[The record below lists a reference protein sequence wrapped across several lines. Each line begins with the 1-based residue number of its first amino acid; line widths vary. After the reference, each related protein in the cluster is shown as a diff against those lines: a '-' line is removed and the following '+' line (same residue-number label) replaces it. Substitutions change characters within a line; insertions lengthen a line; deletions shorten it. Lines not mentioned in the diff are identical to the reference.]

1 MFMNLTHDR
10 HSHLAGL
17 ITAAAT
23 GDHAAFRELHGLT
36 HDYLYHT
43 ALRLLR
49 LPSLAEDVLQD
60 AYLNIWLHA
69 SSFRPGQASPMT
81 WLIAIVRNRAFS
93 ILRSNRNGIASLMS
107 EDDPAL
113 LAETVQGDELDA
125 GAQVYDTL
133 AHMRLEQA
141 MTRLEPAQRQSIALA
156 FGQELT
162 HAEIARHLGVPLGTA
177 KSWLRRGVERL
188 RQYMEEPTQS
198 QAIKLPPV
206 QRRGIALDSR
216 TEDLPTWRRSAAG
229 KPAARKKGQPPRCF
243 SEARGLPAITSC
255 ICVRSHSKPGSPSLL
270 GCHAMHSV

>member
-1 MFMNLTHDR
+1 MNLTHDR

-23 GDHAAFRELHGLT
+23 GDHTAFRELHALT

-60 AYLNIWLHA
+60 AYLSIWLHA
-69 SSFRPGQASPMT
+69 KSFRPGQASPMT

-107 EDDPAL
+107 EEDPAL
-113 LAETVQGDELDA
+113 LAEIEQSDGLDLDP
-125 GAQVYDTL
+125 GAQVYD
-133 AHMRLEQA
+133 AVARMRLEQA
-141 MTRLEPAQRQSIALA
+141 MARLEPAQRQSIALA

-177 KSWLRRGVERL
+177 KSWLRRGLERL
-188 RQYMEEPTQS
+188 RVCLEEPGD
-198 QAIKLPPV
+198 V
-206 QRRGIALDSR
+206 QPIMVSVTRRRAMVDLRPATRRRGVKAPPL
-216 TEDLPTWRRSAAG
+216 TERPGAKLRRPAGPRLAGYLP
-229 KPAARKKGQPPRCF
+229 
-243 SEARGLPAITSC
+243 
-255 ICVRSHSKPGSPSLL
+255 
-270 GCHAMHSV
+270 

>member
-1 MFMNLTHDR
+1 MNLTHDR

-60 AYLNIWLHA
+60 AYLSIWLHA

-93 ILRSNRNGIASLMS
+93 ILRSHRNGIASLMS
-107 EDDPAL
+107 EEDPAL
-113 LAETVQGDELDA
+113 LAETVQGEEIDA

-141 MTRLEPAQRQSIALA
+141 MTRLDPAQRQSIALA

-188 RQYMEEPTQS
+188 RLYMEESAAPQASKPT
-198 QAIKLPPV
+198 AT
-206 QRRGIALDSR
+206 QRQGIALDAR
-216 TEDLPTWRRSAAG
+216 AGDTPVRRKAVAG
-229 KPAARKKGQPPRCF
+229 KPPARGKGQPPRCV
-243 SEARGLPAITSC
+243 SHARGLPSMTSC
-255 ICVRSHSKPGSPSLL
+255 ICVRSQSKPGSPSLL
-270 GCHAMHSV
+270 GCQAMHSV

>member
-1 MFMNLTHDR
+1 MNLTHDR

-60 AYLNIWLHA
+60 AYLSIWLHA
-69 SSFRPGQASPMT
+69 ASFRPGQASPMT

-107 EDDPAL
+107 EEDPAL
-113 LAETVQGDELDA
+113 LAETAHGEEIDA
-125 GAQVYDTL
+125 GAQLYDLL

-141 MTRLEPAQRQSIALA
+141 LTRLEPAQRQSIALA
-156 FGQELT
+156 YGQELT

-177 KSWLRRGVERL
+177 KSWLRRGLERL
-188 RQYMEEPTQS
+188 RLYMEEPADM
-198 QAIKLPPV
+198 QAIQLPAL
-206 QRRGIALDSR
+206 QRQGIALDAR
-216 TEDLPTWRRSAAG
+216 VGDTPTWRRAAAG
-229 KPAARKKGQPPRCF
+229 KPAARRKGQPPRCF
-243 SEARGLPAITSC
+243 SQARGQPAITSC
-255 ICVRSHSKPGSPSLL
+255 ICVRSHSSPGSPSLL
-270 GCHAMHSV
+270 GCQAMHSV

>member
-1 MFMNLTHDR
+1 MNLTHDR

-23 GDHAAFRELHGLT
+23 GDQEAFRELHALT

-69 SSFRPGQASPMT
+69 KSFRPGQASPMT

-107 EDDPAL
+107 EEDPAL
-113 LAETVQGDELDA
+113 LAEIEQSDGLDLDA
-125 GAQVYDTL
+125 GAQVYD
-133 AHMRLEQA
+133 AVARMRLEQA
-141 MTRLEPAQRQSIALA
+141 MARLEPAQRQSIALA

-177 KSWLRRGVERL
+177 KSWLRRGLERL
-188 RQYMEEPTQS
+188 RVCLEEPGDVQPIMVSETRRR
-198 QAIKLPPV
+198 AMVDLRTEKRRRGVKAPPV
-206 QRRGIALDSR
+206 KERLGAKLRRPAG
-216 TEDLPTWRRSAAG
+216 PTLAG
-229 KPAARKKGQPPRCF
+229 CRP
-243 SEARGLPAITSC
+243 
-255 ICVRSHSKPGSPSLL
+255 
-270 GCHAMHSV
+270 